1 MLPAPHRLRSSAAF
15 ARTIKRGRKKGSRTV
30 VVYVLE
36 PSIPKKLGKVSNPR
50 IDSWGGPQMGLVVS
64 KGVGNSVVRHNT
76 ARKIRAAFGSILDD
90 RSGVDIE
97 SHHTIVIRALPNSAT
112 ATTEEVEKDVRSCL
126 RRIAKQRADTQ

>member
-1 MLPAPHRLRSSAAF
+1 M
-15 ARTIKRGRKKGSRTV
+15 

-36 PSIPKKLGKVSNPR
+36 LSMPKDLGKVSNPR
-50 IDSWGGPQMGLVVS
+50 IDSWGGPQIGLVVS
-64 KGVGNSVVRHNT
+64 KAVGNSVVRHNT

-90 RSGVDIE
+90 RSGVDIA

-126 RRIAKQRADTQ
+126 RRIAKQRAEVN